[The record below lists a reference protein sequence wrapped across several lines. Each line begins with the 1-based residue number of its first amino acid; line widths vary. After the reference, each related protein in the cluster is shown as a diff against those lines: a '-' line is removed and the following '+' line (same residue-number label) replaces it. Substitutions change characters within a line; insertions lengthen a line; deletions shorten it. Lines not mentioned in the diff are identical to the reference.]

1 MLNEIIKLKINQT
14 LTGFWLVPSF
24 LKILTPRSHEFV
36 IKYAKSLKELIIKNN
51 LLEKNIKFSFNKDT
65 DFSIFNTLMKL
76 KGYDFQLNVNHINK
90 LLPNQYIDYEIVEN
104 IIIRFDKKTLQTIY
118 NGNIFFY
125 SKEYFKKNYQK
136 YKNKDNE
143 KIFLQWTWFDFK
155 ILK

>member
-76 KGYDFQLNVNHINK
+76 KGYD
-90 LLPNQYIDYEIVEN
+90 
-104 IIIRFDKKTLQTIY
+104 
-118 NGNIFFY
+118 
-125 SKEYFKKNYQK
+125 
-136 YKNKDNE
+136 
-143 KIFLQWTWFDFK
+143 
-155 ILK
+155 